1 MNDINSAN
9 YRRINFKQPKKNA
22 RESLSRILSI
32 TQLSSIIDEQR

>member
-22 RESLSRILSI
+22 RKSFFRILK
-32 TQLSSIIDEQR
+32 E